1 MKCLIAITA
10 ILLIGSSQVYAQNAT
25 DTDVLLGAGAGAAIG
40 STIGQ
45 GDGKKIAT
53 VLGALIGANM
63 ARNAADARAQDYP
76 SAYNRTDPYFVK
88 NRIRRHCERNVPR
101 EYAGYNEAAR
111 AWVEGCMQ
119 KQQMLQQ
126 ELYNQA
132 YEDGLNSRN

>member
-1 MKCLIAITA
+1 MKCLHAITA

-25 DTDVLLGAGAGAAIG
+25 DTDVLLGATAGGVIG

-53 VLGALIGANM
+53 VIGALIGANM
-63 ARNAADARAQDYP
+63 ARDAAEARGGYP

-101 EYAGYNEAAR
+101 EYAGYPEAAR
-111 AWVEGCMQ
+111 AWVEGCVQ
-119 KQQMLQQ
+119 RQQMLQQ

-132 YEDGLNSRN
+132 YEDGLNGTR